1 MLIIGFTV
9 VSTVFGTV
17 FSTQKS
23 FMFGGSHGGLEIP
36 KKKQIKKNS
45 GRQIEGYYSNM
56 IEIFITQNVLAV
68 KMVMWMQL
76 KDIYIIELAILAD
89 NVDETGKERR
99 LSDLQTELGRRW
111 CHSQSRGFVYIKFE
125 MTVSYQNV
133 RQMVG
138 YENLEIRSN
147 VRALEKQHSDC
158 K

>member
-1 MLIIGFTV
+1 
-9 VSTVFGTV
+9 
-17 FSTQKS
+17 
-23 FMFGGSHGGLEIP
+23 
-36 KKKQIKKNS
+36 
-45 GRQIEGYYSNM
+45 
-56 IEIFITQNVLAV
+56 
-68 KMVMWMQL
+68 MWMQL
-76 KDIYIIELAILAD
+76 KDIYIVELAILAD
-89 NVDETGKERR
+89 NVDETGKERS
-99 LSDLQTELGRRW
+99 LSDLQTELSRRW